1 MRAPLAGLFAPR
13 SIAVIGAS
21 AGAGIPAL
29 PLRFL
34 RQHGYPGTLY
44 PVNPRQPEIEGLR
57 CHPDLASLPEVP
69 DLAMIMLGAA
79 RVPAAVEAC
88 GAAGLPFAIVCGS
101 GFAET
106 GAEGAALQEE
116 VAAIA
121 ARHGIGL
128 LGPNCQ
134 GIMNVPGRVFAGF
147 SSAFHDP
154 RWKAGGFSLV
164 SQSGFG
170 FGIAGMAEEAGL
182 GLARVVTLG
191 NAAGLQPADILDGFA
206 ADDGTEVIGLFIE
219 GAGRAPRRLLE
230 AARRCAAA
238 GKPVLG
244 WIAGQ
249 TSGGAR
255 AAAAHT
261 SALAGDARLTRALME
276 EAGIIPAEDIADFPD
291 LARALSTRRR
301 ARGRRIAVVTIS
313 GGAGV
318 AMVDEAEHRGLAMAP
333 LAPETT
339 ATLAEVVPSFGSTAN
354 PVDVTAALIAEP
366 ERLTRALDLVAADAA
381 VDMVAVVPTVLQGAA
396 AATVAQA
403 IAATATRTDKPVLAS
418 WCPRPGL
425 AEAAHETLVAAG
437 VPNFPSPV
445 RCVRALAALATPLPH
460 GAPVTPAAL
469 GAGPSTMLAEHAAMR
484 LLEEAGIPTARAI
497 LARTAD
503 EAAEAAA
510 RIGAACALKVQ
521 SPDIPH
527 KTDAGAVALHV
538 APGDAAAA
546 FDRVMANAH
555 AAVPQAQIEGVLVQ
569 RMVGGGV
576 EVILGLRHDPAYG
589 PAVLVGLGGVLAEAL
604 EGIAV
609 ALCPVTAARAAT
621 MVAGLR
627 GDKLLAGFRG
637 APPADVP
644 ALESA
649 ICALSALGLARAA
662 EIETLEVNPLL
673 VLPRGEGVVAVD
685 ALAVLR
691 VP

>member
-1 MRAPLAGLFAPR
+1 MAGSLARLLAPR
-13 SIAVIGAS
+13 SITVIGAS
-21 AGAGIPAL
+21 AGGGIPAL

-34 RQHGYPGTLY
+34 RKHGFPGALY
-44 PVNPRQPEIEGLR
+44 PVNPRQQEIEGLR
-57 CHPDLASLPEVP
+57 CYPDIAALPEVP
-69 DLAMIMLGAA
+69 DLAMVMLGAA
-79 RVPAAVEAC
+79 RVGAALEAC
-88 GAAGLPFAIVCGS
+88 GAAGVPFAIVCGS

-106 GAEGAALQEE
+106 GAEGAALQDE

-134 GIMNVPGRVFAGF
+134 GMMNVPGRVFAGF

-154 RWKAGGFSLV
+154 
-164 SQSGFG
+164 GFG

-206 ADDGTEVIGLFIE
+206 DDDGTETIGLFVE
-219 GAGRAPRRLLE
+219 GAGRAPRRLLD

-244 WIAGQ
+244 WIAGM

-261 SALAGDARLTRALME
+261 AALAGDARLTRALLE
-276 EAGIIPAEDIADFPD
+276 EAGIIPVEDIADLPD
-291 LARALSTRRR
+291 LARALAPRRR
-301 ARGRRIAVVTIS
+301 ARGRRMAVVTIS

-318 AMVDEAEHRGLAMAP
+318 AMVDEAERRGLAMAP
-333 LAPETT
+333 LAAETT
-339 ATLAEVVPSFGSTAN
+339 AALAEVVPSFGSTAN

-403 IAATATRTDKPVLAS
+403 IAATAARTDKPILAS

-425 AEAAHETLVAAG
+425 AEAAHATLAAAG

-445 RCVRALAALATPLPH
+445 RCVRALAALATPLPA
-460 GAPVTPAAL
+460 GAPARPAAL
-469 GAGPSTMLAEHAAMR
+469 HGGPATTLAEHAAMG
-484 LLEEAGIPTARAI
+484 LLEAAGIPTARAI
-497 LARTAD
+497 LARTAE
-503 EAAEAAA
+503 EAAAAAA

-527 KTDAGAVALHV
+527 KSDAGAVALGV
-538 APGDAAAA
+538 TPADAAAA
-546 FDRVMANAH
+546 FARVMANAR
-555 AAVPQAQIEGVLVQ
+555 AAVPQAHIEGVLVQ

-604 EGIAV
+604 EDVAV
-609 ALCPVTAARAAT
+609 ALCPVSPARAAA

-627 GDKLLAGFRG
+627 GARLLAGFRG
-637 APPADVP
+637 APPADAA
-644 ALESA
+644 ALERA
-649 ICALSALGLARAA
+649 ICALSELGLARAA

-691 VP
+691 AP

>member
-1 MRAPLAGLFAPR
+1 MAGSLTRLLAPR
-13 SIAVIGAS
+13 SIAVVGAS
-21 AGAGIPAL
+21 AGGGIPAL

-34 RQHGYPGTLY
+34 RKHGYPGALY
-44 PVNPRQPEIEGLR
+44 PANPRQPEIEGLR
-57 CHPDLASLPEVP
+57 CYPDLAALPEVP
-69 DLAMIMLGAA
+69 DLAMIMVGAT
-79 RVPAAVEAC
+79 RVAAAVEAC
-88 GAAGLPFAIVCGS
+88 GVAGVPYAIVCGS

-106 GAEGAALQEE
+106 GAEGGVLQDE
-116 VAAIA
+116 VAATA

-134 GIMNVPGRVFAGF
+134 GLMNVPDRVFAGF
-147 SSAFHDP
+147 SSAFHDL

-170 FGIAGMAEEAGL
+170 FGIAGMAEEVGL
-182 GLARVVTLG
+182 GLRCVVTLG
-191 NAAGLQPADILDGFA
+191 NAAGLQPADLLAGLSEDP
-206 ADDGTEVIGLFIE
+206 GTEAIGLFVE

-230 AARRCAAA
+230 AARRCVAA

-249 TSGGAR
+249 TSGGAK

-261 SALAGDARLTRALME
+261 AALAGDARLTRALLE
-276 EAGIIPAEDIADFPD
+276 EAGIIPVEDILDFPD
-291 LARALSTRRR
+291 LARALAPRRR
-301 ARGRRIAVVTIS
+301 ARGKRLAVVTIS

-318 AMVDEAEHRGLAMAP
+318 AMVDEAERRGLVMAP
-333 LAPETT
+333 LAAATT
-339 ATLAEVVPSFGSTAN
+339 MALAEVVPSFGSTAN

-366 ERLTRALDLVAADAA
+366 ERLTRALDLVAADPA

-396 AATVAQA
+396 AETVAQA
-403 IAATATRTDKPVLAS
+403 IAATAAQTEKPILAS

-425 AEAAHETLVAAG
+425 AEAAHATLAAAG

-445 RCVRALAALATPLPH
+445 RCVRALAALATPFPE
-460 GAPVTPAAL
+460 GAPAAPETL
-469 GAGPSTMLAEHAAMR
+469 GAGPSSMLAEHAAMR

-497 LARTAD
+497 LARTAE

-510 RIGAACALKVQ
+510 SIGVACALKVQ

-527 KTDAGAVALHV
+527 KSDAGAVALDV
-538 APGDAAAA
+538 APDEAAAA
-546 FDRVMANAH
+546 FDRVMANAR
-555 AAVPQAQIEGVLVQ
+555 AARPQAQIEGVLVQ
-569 RMVGGGV
+569 RMVRGGV

-604 EGIAV
+604 EDVAV
-609 ALCPVTAARAAT
+609 ALCPVSPARAAA

-627 GDKLLAGFRG
+627 GARLLAGFRG
-637 APPADVP
+637 APPADVA
-644 ALESA
+644 ALECA
-649 ICALSALGLARAA
+649 ICALSSLGLARAA

-691 VP
+691 TP